1 MINKWRFKSIV
12 VITALLLQFNLWAQE
27 IPPVTLHVATAGT
40 LSALIAENRK
50 YEVTNLTLTGNL
62 NGTDIRFIREMAGID
77 YQSQRTDGKLT
88 VLNLT
93 GARIVDGGQ
102 YYRRSYRTTNN
113 TIGRFAFWA
122 TNLTS
127 ITIPNSV
134 TSIEQ
139 AAFSYCTSLTS
150 ITIPNSVTT
159 IGNGAFGNCPSLT
172 SITIPNS
179 VTTIE
184 SVAFGNCTSL
194 TEIYSRSQIPPS
206 LDSNS
211 FFGIDTKTVKLYVP
225 KGSYYAYWLSWGFD
239 NIIETDF
246 TSINPVNNDNI
257 IIQSLS
263 NGISVETKEPMLVS
277 VFNLSGQKVS
287 ESLINGNSQINLE
300 KGIYIVRV
308 NNESQKIIVK

>member
-1 MINKWRFKSIV
+1 MITKGFSKTILL
-12 VITALLLQFNLWAQE
+12 ITGLLLQFNLWAQE

-50 YEVTNLTLTGNL
+50 YQITDLTLTGNL
-62 NGTDIRFIREMAGID
+62 NGTDIRFIREMAGIN
-77 YQSQRTDGKLT
+77 YQSRRTDGKLA

-102 YYRRSYRTTNN
+102 YYQRSYRTTNN

-159 IGNGAFGNCPSLT
+159 IGNGAFGICTSLT

-184 SVAFGNCTSL
+184 GVAFSGCTSL
-194 TEIYSRSQIPPS
+194 TEIYSRNPIPPS
-206 LDSNS
+206 LGPDC
-211 FFGIDTKTVKLYVP
+211 FYRVDTKTVKLYVP
-225 KGSYYAYWLSWGFD
+225 KGSYSAYWFAWGFE

-246 TSINPVNNDNI
+246 TSINPINNDNI

-263 NGISVETKEPMLVS
+263 NGISIETKEPTLVS